1 MSRTQTER
9 NADMSEDKDLM
20 PKVIGGIG
28 KRKSNGGSQFYQQ
41 DRIYDS
47 SKVAT
52 SLSAKLPGGGEYV

>member
-1 MSRTQTER
+1 
-9 NADMSEDKDLM
+9 MSEDKDLM